1 MLELVYKVCTTD
13 EWKAA
18 GAAGVYV
25 GSPDDRRDGYIHLS
39 SPAQVA
45 GTLARHFSSADGRG
59 LPDLVLVGFRPESL
73 GAALRW
79 EPSRNGENFP
89 HLYGPLDPGLA
100 VSIFELG
107 LAPDG
112 RHTLPGGLQ

>member
-1 MLELVYKVCTTD
+1 MLELVYKICTTH

-18 GAAGVYV
+18 GATGTYL

-39 SPAQVA
+39 APSQVE

-73 GAALRW
+73 GEALRW

-100 VSIFELG
+100 VSVFELG
-107 LAPDG
+107 VAPDG
-112 RHTLPGGLQ
+112 RHILPGGIR